1 MQHQL
6 IMHSQIIKL
15 FLSCTSIFLGLNVK
29 QKLVLFDPGVAVG
42 EKNIVSLKEGA
53 WGVG

>member
-6 IMHSQIIKL
+6 IMGSQVMKL

-29 QKLVLFDPGVAVG
+29 QKLVLSGPGVAVG
-42 EKNIVSLKEGA
+42 EKAIISLKEGT